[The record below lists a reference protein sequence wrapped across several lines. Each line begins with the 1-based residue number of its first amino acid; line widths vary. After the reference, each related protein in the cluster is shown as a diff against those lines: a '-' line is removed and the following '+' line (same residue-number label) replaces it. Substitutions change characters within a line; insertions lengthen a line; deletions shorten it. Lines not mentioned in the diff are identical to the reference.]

1 MFHFENLI
9 IIKYDIFSVR
19 KLFLYK
25 DNTHMIKI
33 ATYKTTGKVTTVS
46 SANSGTTTII
56 NSGDTSKFEA
66 KIKELEDEIE
76 KLKKRTTSNVYDILD
91 LRSTEMIFNDM
102 FKYGI
107 DKTDNSTTIVAK
119 YKIEQ
124 PK

>member
-1 MFHFENLI
+1 
-9 IIKYDIFSVR
+9 
-19 KLFLYK
+19 
-25 DNTHMIKI
+25 MIRI
-33 ATYKTTGKVTTVS
+33 TTYKTTGNITTA
-46 SANSGTTTII
+46 SAANNGTTTTII
-56 NSGDTSKFEA
+56 NNVDTSKFEA

-107 DKTDNSTTIVAK
+107 DKTDNSTTIVAN

>member
-1 MFHFENLI
+1 
-9 IIKYDIFSVR
+9 
-19 KLFLYK
+19 
-25 DNTHMIKI
+25 MIRI
-33 ATYKTTGKVTTVS
+33 TTYKTTGKITTAS
-46 SANSGTTTII
+46 AANSGTTTII
-56 NSGDTSKFEA
+56 NNADTSKFEA

-119 YKIEQ
+119 YRIEQ
-124 PK
+124 PA

>member
-1 MFHFENLI
+1 
-9 IIKYDIFSVR
+9 
-19 KLFLYK
+19 
-25 DNTHMIKI
+25 MIRI
-33 ATYKTTGKVTTVS
+33 TTYKTTGKITTASV
-46 SANSGTTTII
+46 ANNGNTTTII
-56 NSGDTSKFEA
+56 NNADTSKFEA

>member
-1 MFHFENLI
+1 MKIDYFY
-9 IIKYDIFSVR
+9 IKQQ
-19 KLFLYK
+19 
-25 DNTHMIKI
+25 NNMIRI
-33 ATYKTTGKVTTVS
+33 TTYKTTGNITTAS
-46 SANSGTTTII
+46 AANSGTTTTII
-56 NSGDTSKFEA
+56 NNVDTSKIEA

-119 YKIEQ
+119 YRIEQ
-124 PK
+124 PT

>member
-1 MFHFENLI
+1 MICFIMKIDYFY
-9 IIKYDIFSVR
+9 IKQQ
-19 KLFLYK
+19 
-25 DNTHMIKI
+25 NNMIRI
-33 ATYKTTGKVTTVS
+33 TTYKTTGKITTAS
-46 SANSGTTTII
+46 TANSGTTTII
-56 NSGDTSKFEA
+56 NNTDTSKFEA

-124 PK
+124 PT

>member
-1 MFHFENLI
+1 MFHYENLVI
-9 IIKYDIFSVR
+9 LKYDIFSVR

-25 DNTHMIKI
+25 YITKMIKI

-46 SANSGTTTII
+46 SSNAGATTII
-56 NSGDTSKFEA
+56 NNADTSKFEA

>member
-1 MFHFENLI
+1 
-9 IIKYDIFSVR
+9 
-19 KLFLYK
+19 
-25 DNTHMIKI
+25 MIRI
-33 ATYKTTGKVTTVS
+33 TTYKTTGKITTA
-46 SANSGTTTII
+46 SAANAGTTTTII
-56 NSGDTSKFEA
+56 NNTDTSKFEA

-119 YKIEQ
+119 YRIEQ
-124 PK
+124 PT

>member
-1 MFHFENLI
+1 
-9 IIKYDIFSVR
+9 
-19 KLFLYK
+19 
-25 DNTHMIKI
+25 MIRI
-33 ATYKTTGKVTTVS
+33 TTYKTTGNITTAS
-46 SANSGTTTII
+46 AANSGTTTTII
-56 NSGDTSKFEA
+56 NNVDTSKFEA

-119 YKIEQ
+119 YRIEQ
-124 PK
+124 PT

>member
-1 MFHFENLI
+1 MFHFEI
-9 IIKYDIFSVR
+9 I
-19 KLFLYK
+19 FLYK
-25 DNTHMIKI
+25 DNIHMIRI
-33 ATYKTTGKVTTVS
+33 TTYKTTGKITTA
-46 SANSGTTTII
+46 SAANNGNTTTII
-56 NSGDTSKFEA
+56 NNVDTSKFEA

-107 DKTDNSTTIVAK
+107 DKTDNSTTIVAN

>member
-1 MFHFENLI
+1 
-9 IIKYDIFSVR
+9 
-19 KLFLYK
+19 
-25 DNTHMIKI
+25 MIRI
-33 ATYKTTGKVTTVS
+33 TTYKTTGNITTAS
-46 SANSGTTTII
+46 AANSGTTTTII
-56 NSGDTSKFEA
+56 NNVDTSKFEA

-107 DKTDNSTTIVAK
+107 DKTDNSTTIVAN

-124 PK
+124 PT

>member
-1 MFHFENLI
+1 MFHYENL
-9 IIKYDIFSVR
+9 
-19 KLFLYK
+19 FLIK
-25 DNTHMIKI
+25 DNRHMIRI
-33 ATYKTTGKVTTVS
+33 TTYKTTGKMTTASV
-46 SANSGTTTII
+46 ANNGNTTTII
-56 NSGDTSKFEA
+56 NNVDTSKFEA

-119 YKIEQ
+119 YRIEQ
-124 PK
+124 PT

>member
-1 MFHFENLI
+1 
-9 IIKYDIFSVR
+9 
-19 KLFLYK
+19 
-25 DNTHMIKI
+25 MIRI
-33 ATYKTTGKVTTVS
+33 TTYKTTGKFTTAS
-46 SANSGTTTII
+46 AANSGTTTTII
-56 NSGDTSKFEA
+56 NNVDTSKFEA

-76 KLKKRTTSNVYDILD
+76 KLKKRTTNNVYDILD

>member
-1 MFHFENLI
+1 MFHFEN
-9 IIKYDIFSVR
+9 
-19 KLFLYK
+19 LFLYK
-25 DNTHMIKI
+25 DNTHMIRI
-33 ATYKTTGKVTTVS
+33 TTYKTTGKITTAS
-46 SANSGTTTII
+46 AANSGTTII
-56 NSGDTSKFEA
+56 NNADTSKFEA

-76 KLKKRTTSNVYDILD
+76 KLKKHTTSNAYDILD

-124 PK
+124 PT

>member
-1 MFHFENLI
+1 
-9 IIKYDIFSVR
+9 
-19 KLFLYK
+19 
-25 DNTHMIKI
+25 MIRI
-33 ATYKTTGKVTTVS
+33 TTYKTTGKMTTVS
-46 SANSGTTTII
+46 SANNGTTTTII
-56 NSGDTSKFEA
+56 NNVDTSKIEA

>member
-1 MFHFENLI
+1 
-9 IIKYDIFSVR
+9 
-19 KLFLYK
+19 
-25 DNTHMIKI
+25 MIRI
-33 ATYKTTGKVTTVS
+33 TTYKTTGKITTA
-46 SANSGTTTII
+46 SAANNGTTTTII
-56 NSGDTSKFEA
+56 NNTDTSKFEA

-76 KLKKRTTSNVYDILD
+76 KLKKRTTNNVYDILD

>member
-1 MFHFENLI
+1 MFLFENLI
-9 IIKYDIFSVR
+9 ILKYDIFSDR

-56 NSGDTSKFEA
+56 NNADTSKFEA
-66 KIKELEDEIE
+66 KIKELQDQID
-76 KLKKRTTSNVYDILD
+76 KLKKRIDENMYEILD
-91 LRSTEMIFNDM
+91 LRITEDTFNDM
-102 FKYGI
+102 FKYG
-107 DKTDNSTTIVAK
+107 KDNEYNTIIVAN

>member
-1 MFHFENLI
+1 MFHYEIIFLI
-9 IIKYDIFSVR
+9 
-19 KLFLYK
+19 K
-25 DNTHMIKI
+25 DNTHMIRI
-33 ATYKTTGKVTTVS
+33 TTYKTTGKVTTA
-46 SANSGTTTII
+46 SAANNGTTTTII
-56 NSGDTSKFEA
+56 NNTDTSKFEA

-119 YKIEQ
+119 YRIEQ
-124 PK
+124 PT

>member
-1 MFHFENLI
+1 MFHFEI
-9 IIKYDIFSVR
+9 I
-19 KLFLYK
+19 FLYK
-25 DNTHMIKI
+25 DNTRMIRI
-33 ATYKTTGKVTTVS
+33 TTYKTTGKVTTA
-46 SANSGTTTII
+46 SAAKNGTTTII
-56 NSGDTSKFEA
+56 NNTDTSKFEA

-119 YKIEQ
+119 YRIEQ
-124 PK
+124 PT